1 MNHCIHMV
9 FDYYIFTAID
19 EYNIHFDI
27 HYRKNDKFGHTKEG
41 YFLTAF
47 QSMTFYGTYS
57 TEVVLRIHESRI
69 LQKLILKRN

>member
-27 HYRKNDKFGHTKEG
+27 YYRKNGEFSHLKEVN
-41 YFLTAF
+41 FFTAF
-47 QSMTFYGTYS
+47 QSMTFYGT
-57 TEVVLRIHESRI
+57 T
-69 LQKLILKRN
+69 K